1 MKFCTVKEIT
11 LTKHKLARTTPCNE
25 IELEIELVML
35 SPRARGSLVDNPYQR
50 MEAFMS
56 GEFTPP
62 PDQAKSEAFAE
73 QMVGVLNSGA
83 LSLMLSIGHKTGL
96 FDTMSHLAPSTSEQ
110 IARAAGLSGHHQRD
124 SLSAKGAACT

>member
-1 MKFCTVKEIT
+1 
-11 LTKHKLARTTPCNE
+11 
-25 IELEIELVML
+25 
-35 SPRARGSLVDNPYQR
+35 
-50 MEAFMS
+50 MEGFMS

-110 IARAAGLSGHHQRD
+110 IARAAGLQERYVREWLAGMETGRI
-124 SLSAKGAACT
+124 LAVEAAPQNFCLPTG

>member
-1 MKFCTVKEIT
+1 
-11 LTKHKLARTTPCNE
+11 
-25 IELEIELVML
+25 
-35 SPRARGSLVDNPYQR
+35 

-56 GEFTPP
+56 AEFTSPL
-62 PDQAKSEAFAE
+62 DQAKSEAFAE

-110 IARAAGLSGHHQRD
+110 IARAAGVQGRD
-124 SLSAKGAACT
+124 LGACLAAMWMCARVGLAACLGDPPLHATR